1 MVSWNAYDKILR
13 YWEYDSVIKDQIKKG
28 IVEVVEAPTHGEVG
42 KVYYIPH
49 DRYKETSQQLNSGL
63 STMHQLGEVVHH

>member
-1 MVSWNAYDKILR
+1 MVSWNAYHKILR

-28 IVEVVEAPTHGEVG
+28 IVEVVEAPTQGEVG

-49 DRYKETSQQLNSGL
+49 DHYKETSQ
-63 STMHQLGEVVHH
+63 